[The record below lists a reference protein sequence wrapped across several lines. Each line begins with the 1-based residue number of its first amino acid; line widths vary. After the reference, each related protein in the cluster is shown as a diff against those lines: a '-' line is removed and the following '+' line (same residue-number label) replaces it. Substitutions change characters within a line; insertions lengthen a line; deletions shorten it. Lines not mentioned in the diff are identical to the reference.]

1 VFDVADGYYYTTYN
15 DNKFHMLENLKM
27 SFDTENSAYTEVE
40 CHNIMVRWC
49 GDGVVDAGDG
59 EQCDA

>member
-1 VFDVADGYYYTTYN
+1 
-15 DNKFHMLENLKM
+15 MLENLKM
-27 SFDTENSAYTEVE
+27 SFDPENSAYTEVE